1 MWISYFIIIMCVVG
15 IVTRDGLENLELKF
29 QQQIFLFSKMFRLA
43 LGLTQP
49 PVGLVPEFFLWVKA
63 ARL

>member
-1 MWISYFIIIMCVVG
+1 MWRSYFIIVIRVVG
-15 IVTRDGLENLELKF
+15 IVTRDGLENLKLKF
-29 QQQIFLFSKMFRLA
+29 QQQIFLFSKIFSLA

-49 PVGLVPEFFLWVKA
+49 PVGLVPEFSPWVKA